1 MKNKIL
7 NFLIYGFG
15 QSINILGPLLIVP
28 FIIAICNEDGLG
40 KVGISFSLS
49 LIFCCIIDYSST
61 IIGTKNTSINRD
73 NVEILRNLFCDFFLT
88 KLLIL
93 SILIALL
100 IFGVYSIPYLQQEK
114 TLFLLIIPLLIA
126 QLFNINWILQGLEK
140 FKLIAIF
147 NVLSKGSYILLVF
160 LLINK
165 KQDYI
170 WVNFF
175 LGISNLFFNII
186 ASIYIIKK
194 LNINLKSFSIQN
206 SIKLLKSDFRIC
218 ASEFCLA
225 IYQFFPIIIVGY
237 IVGNT
242 GAGIFK
248 IIEQII
254 SVFRT
259 YIFMFFNF
267 SYPTICFDLEKDSN
281 KGYKTWLVY
290 HTGNTIIIAFGCLFI
305 YFIKDYVFDFF
316 RVSNELLPTLN
327 SLLKIG
333 IFIPIIISISQAF
346 RQLLLGKEII
356 KHYTMIIYASTI
368 INIVL
373 IYLLTKVFELK
384 GVLFATIIIEFLVIF
399 SFAYFI
405 KKNNKYQTVL

>member
-40 KVGISFSLS
+40 KVGVSFSLS

-147 NVLSKGSYILLVF
+147 NVLSKGSYILL
-160 LLINK
+160 
-165 KQDYI
+165 
-170 WVNFF
+170 
-175 LGISNLFFNII
+175 
-186 ASIYIIKK
+186 
-194 LNINLKSFSIQN
+194 
-206 SIKLLKSDFRIC
+206 
-218 ASEFCLA
+218 
-225 IYQFFPIIIVGY
+225 
-237 IVGNT
+237 
-242 GAGIFK
+242 IF
-248 IIEQII
+248 
-254 SVFRT
+254 
-259 YIFMFFNF
+259 
-267 SYPTICFDLEKDSN
+267 
-281 KGYKTWLVY
+281 
-290 HTGNTIIIAFGCLFI
+290 
-305 YFIKDYVFDFF
+305 
-316 RVSNELLPTLN
+316 
-327 SLLKIG
+327 
-333 IFIPIIISISQAF
+333 
-346 RQLLLGKEII
+346 
-356 KHYTMIIYASTI
+356 
-368 INIVL
+368 
-373 IYLLTKVFELK
+373 
-384 GVLFATIIIEFLVIF
+384 
-399 SFAYFI
+399 
-405 KKNNKYQTVL
+405 